1 MAGPVRRRLARLI
14 YRVVA
19 GSLLPEDPA
28 PPAVTPKPRAE
39 QPDEVPGERL
49 TDVLVA
55 YQEVLD
61 ATKHQ
66 DDKIGRF
73 MAGIAFLIAGALVFT
88 NSTVL
93 QATYLVGD
101 TSLPL
106 PALALGAFLVLIVL
120 SLLFYLLAMSAP
132 LTIPPAARTT
142 ERSRQY
148 FLVIAGET
156 HTTWR
161 RLWTQPA
168 SSGELRSELADE
180 NVDEIRN
187 LAFCTDLKYERSN
200 EGSALFVLALL
211 FFLLGIVLSI
221 DVVQHLE
228 IPDDPSQ
235 ATRPPADLD
244 WSLPLRVLVGSL
256 LALFPFAL
264 LYQRLRAAQRSTFDD
279 LVRQAKER
287 LRRIGPASGSNVLR
301 RALAKRRWQPLHGLL
316 LAYPIVVLPTILADQ
331 GRTRA
336 NEMVSVAIG
345 LAAIVAAGCFR
356 AILVPAVP
364 TEPPIP
370 GSPSA
375 AGFPGS

>member
-19 GSLLPEDPA
+19 GSPLPEDPA

-49 TDVLVA
+49 ADVRVA

-106 PALALGAFLVLIVL
+106 PALALALGAFLILIVL

-156 HTTWR
+156 HKTWR

-168 SSGELRSELADE
+168 SSGELRAELADE

-187 LAFCTDLKYERSN
+187 LA
-200 EGSALFVLALL
+200 
-211 FFLLGIVLSI
+211 
-221 DVVQHLE
+221 
-228 IPDDPSQ
+228 
-235 ATRPPADLD
+235 
-244 WSLPLRVLVGSL
+244 
-256 LALFPFAL
+256 
-264 LYQRLRAAQRSTFDD
+264 
-279 LVRQAKER
+279 
-287 LRRIGPASGSNVLR
+287 
-301 RALAKRRWQPLHGLL
+301 
-316 LAYPIVVLPTILADQ
+316 
-331 GRTRA
+331 
-336 NEMVSVAIG
+336 
-345 LAAIVAAGCFR
+345 AGCFR
-356 AILVPAVP
+356 AILVPRRAHG
-364 TEPPIP
+364 TIDP
-370 GSPSA
+370 GVAERRGLSWLVMLLAIA
-375 AGFPGS
+375 AGALAVSAILLDRPVEQLGIGLVVAISPLAANLFAGTIKLNQRLLRHVG